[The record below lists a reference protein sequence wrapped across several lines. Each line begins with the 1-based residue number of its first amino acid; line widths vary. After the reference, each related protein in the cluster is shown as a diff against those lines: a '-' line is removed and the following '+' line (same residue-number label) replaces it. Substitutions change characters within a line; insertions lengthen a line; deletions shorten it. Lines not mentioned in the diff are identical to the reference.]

1 MIAREIT
8 EYVVKQEYLQN
19 HFNEH
24 VETIEIICKYAVST
38 YLFV

>member
-8 EYVVKQEYLQN
+8 EYVVKQEYLQD

-24 VETIEIICKYAVST
+24 VETIGIIGKYAVAT
-38 YLFV
+38 Y